1 LGPLGGSQEEEGFA
15 LRFFVGGL
23 RGDGGGFG
31 VIFELVIEEAARRR
45 KGMRVRKE
53 KDSTEEEEREEQEG
67 LAEKG
72 SETLNAE
79 KRKQSRENIP
89 QRMLQTGNG

>member
-1 LGPLGGSQEEEGFA
+1 LREEEGFA
-15 LRFFVGGL
+15 LRFFAEEL

-31 VIFELVIEEAARRR
+31 VIFERAIEEAPRRR
-45 KGMRVRKE
+45 KGMRVRKQR
-53 KDSTEEEEREEQEG
+53 DSTEEKEREEQEG

-79 KRKQSRENIP
+79 KRKQSRKNIP
-89 QRMLQTGNG
+89 QRMLQTVNG